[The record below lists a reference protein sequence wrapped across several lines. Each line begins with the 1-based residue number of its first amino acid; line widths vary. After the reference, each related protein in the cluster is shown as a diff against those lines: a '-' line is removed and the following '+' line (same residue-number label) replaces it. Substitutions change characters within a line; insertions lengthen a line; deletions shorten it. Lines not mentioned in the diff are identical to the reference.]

1 MVCYTEGKKSIE
13 TLIINIHTFAYIS
26 SVFGMEFKKKG
37 WGDLR
42 KLISHFICKAFWD
55 TTTPGASCLCTI
67 NNFWVCVGFLWAK
80 RRYVKVCLPKM
91 GATNKRCEMDK
102 RERGRAGFIYNGWL
116 AENETWLF
124 FISPVVVKEV
134 PVTMRAMLPGQ
145 WMFPWQL
152 GDFYPLFWLMLS
164 CCLG

>member
-1 MVCYTEGKKSIE
+1 MHAFLLSLEWN
-13 TLIINIHTFAYIS
+13 L
-26 SVFGMEFKKKG
+26 KKKG
-37 WGDLR
+37 WGGS
-42 KLISHFICKAFWD
+42 KKANL
-55 TTTPGASCLCTI
+55 PLHLQ
-67 NNFWVCVGFLWAK
+67 GFLGHHNPRSKLFVHYKQLLSLCWLSLSK
-80 RRYVKVCLPKM
+80 KKVDVEVCLPKM

-152 GDFYPLFWLMLS
+152 GNFYPLFWLMLS